1 MIARKIPELLSPAG
15 GIQQLEAAVQNGA
28 DAVYMGGPFFNA
40 RIKAENFTDDDMLRA
55 IDYAHERNV
64 KIYVTLNT
72 LIRDDELYRAFSYV
86 DFLYSAGADALIVQ
100 DIGLSRLVRR
110 YFPDFPLHLSTQGT
124 LYNRQGVETAKELG
138 FSRVVPAR
146 ELSLEEIREV
156 SDECHSGKTSC
167 EVEVFVHGALCMC
180 YSGQCQMSRMLGGA
194 NGRSGN
200 RGLCAQPCRLPY
212 ENDRGEKGYFLS
224 PKDICYIGS
233 IGELCEA
240 GVDSFKIEGRLKSPQ
255 YVAVVTSIYRKY
267 MDMYAQTG
275 RADVSDE
282 DMNKL
287 LQIFNRGGFTQK
299 YLRGNPKENILSG
312 ESPKNR
318 GVFIGTVTAGQENE
332 MRKGGSS
339 ALSRKLIDVK
349 LEGKLSIGDGVEI
362 RGSNVAGNVVTY
374 IKEFSG
380 GIVRIGDIKE
390 KVKKGDKIYKV
401 TDKELLKAAEE
412 TYSRG
417 ERRKSAIDMVFK
429 ASIGSVPE
437 LEIVDREGDI
447 SVTVEGSGI
456 TGRATEKATDENKI
470 KAQLSKL
477 GSTPFSPGR
486 IDVQTEGMPFIPAS
500 EINDMR
506 RRGAGAIMEMRCEA
520 VRKGRKS
527 IGRDKLEE
535 AAMKEGIYSRRDN
548 EADEKD
554 IQEYFSV
561 SHAPDKKAFKY
572 IPIEIY
578 MEKDSEENTD
588 DIPYV
593 FNVSKGKLDS
603 YIEENFNNIVKRVC
617 DRGIML
623 NNIGWI
629 KEFRDEGIKIFGG
642 SGLNAYNMQSVK
654 AYEEIGVE
662 VVQPSCEMVKEE
674 NIPLMITECDLG
686 TSILIDRKGVTYDV
700 FNAFSDDK
708 KIIKKR
714 EEKDR

>member
-349 LEGKLSIGDGVEI
+349 LEGKLSMADGGAS
-362 RGSNVAGNVVTY
+362 RDA
-374 IKEFSG
+374 FLMQFQA
-380 GIVRIGDIKE
+380 DI
-390 KVKKGDKIYKV
+390 
-401 TDKELLKAAEE
+401 L
-412 TYSRG
+412 
-417 ERRKSAIDMVFK
+417 
-429 ASIGSVPE
+429 
-437 LEIVDREGDI
+437 DREVRRPAIRETTALGAAYLAGLAAG
-447 SVTVEGSGI
+447 VWSG
-456 TGRATEKATDENKI
+456 TGELRRLWRCDTA
-470 KAQLSKL
+470 
-477 GSTPFSPGR
+477 FSPAMPPEQRERLLEQWHRAVGR
-486 IDVQTEGMPFIPAS
+486 S
-500 EINDMR
+500 
-506 RRGAGAIMEMRCEA
+506 
-520 VRKGRKS
+520 
-527 IGRDKLEE
+527 RDW
-535 AAMKEGIYSRRDN
+535 AR
-548 EADEKD
+548 
-554 IQEYFSV
+554 
-561 SHAPDKKAFKY
+561 
-572 IPIEIY
+572 
-578 MEKDSEENTD
+578 
-588 DIPYV
+588 
-593 FNVSKGKLDS
+593 
-603 YIEENFNNIVKRVC
+603 
-617 DRGIML
+617 
-623 NNIGWI
+623 
-629 KEFRDEGIKIFGG
+629 
-642 SGLNAYNMQSVK
+642 
-654 AYEEIGVE
+654 
-662 VVQPSCEMVKEE
+662 
-674 NIPLMITECDLG
+674 
-686 TSILIDRKGVTYDV
+686 
-700 FNAFSDDK
+700 
-708 KIIKKR
+708 
-714 EEKDR
+714 